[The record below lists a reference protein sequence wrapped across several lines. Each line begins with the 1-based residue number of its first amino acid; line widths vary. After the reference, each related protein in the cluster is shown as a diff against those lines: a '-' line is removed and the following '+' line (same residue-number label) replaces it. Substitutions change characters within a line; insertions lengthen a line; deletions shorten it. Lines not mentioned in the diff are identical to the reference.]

1 MSKPLY
7 YLQVNKNDKNMKKE
21 MKLKEVLNE
30 IKEGFKFNLEDVN
43 FSKEE
48 LEEIEKSYDDIF
60 NIEVEDRMFELEDI
74 RENEGI
80 LYKLLVNYNENE
92 VVIKYDLN
100 MCWWE
105 YSLEDYFRDLLDE
118 LFDLDSNEVNKYLYS
133 KEDLEELED

>member
-1 MSKPLY
+1 
-7 YLQVNKNDKNMKKE
+7 MKKE
-21 MKLKEVLNE
+21 MKLKDLVNE

-60 NIEVEDRMFELEDI
+60 NIEVEEDRMFELEDI
-74 RENEGI
+74 RKDKGI
-80 LYKLLVNYNENE
+80 LYKLLVNFNENE

-105 YSLEDYFRDLLDE
+105 YSLEDYFRDSINDE
-118 LFDLDSNEVNKYLYS
+118 FGIEFEEINKYLYD
-133 KEDLEELED
+133 KEELEELED

>member
-1 MSKPLY
+1 
-7 YLQVNKNDKNMKKE
+7 MKKE
-21 MKLKEVLNE
+21 MKLKDLVNE

-74 RENEGI
+74 RKDKGI
-80 LYKLLVNYNENE
+80 LYKLLVNYNKNE

-118 LFDLDSNEVNKYLYS
+118 LFDLEYNVVNEYLYD

>member
-1 MSKPLY
+1 
-7 YLQVNKNDKNMKKE
+7 MKKE
-21 MKLKEVLNE
+21 MKLKDLVNE

-92 VVIKYDLN
+92 VVIKYDLE

>member
-1 MSKPLY
+1 
-7 YLQVNKNDKNMKKE
+7 MKKE

-30 IKEGFKFNLEDVN
+30 IKEGFKVNLEDVD

-74 RENEGI
+74 REDKGI
-80 LYKLLVNYNENE
+80 LYKLLVNYNKNE
-92 VVIKYDLN
+92 VIIKYDLN

-105 YSLEDYFRDLLDE
+105 YSLEDYFRDLLEE
-118 LFDLDSNEVNKYLYS
+118 LLDLDSNEVNKYLYS
-133 KEDLEELED
+133 KEELEELKN

>member
-1 MSKPLY
+1 
-7 YLQVNKNDKNMKKE
+7 MKKE
-21 MKLKEVLNE
+21 MKLKDLVNE

>member
-1 MSKPLY
+1 
-7 YLQVNKNDKNMKKE
+7 
-21 MKLKEVLNE
+21 MKLKDLVNE

>member
-1 MSKPLY
+1 MKLKD
-7 YLQVNKNDKNMKKE
+7 LVNE
-21 MKLKEVLNE
+21 MKLDFKRGFEDCNFNEKEL
-30 IKEGFKFNLEDVN
+30 
-43 FSKEE
+43 EE
-48 LEEIEKSYDDIF
+48 LEKGYDDIF
-60 NIEVEDRMFELEDI
+60 NIEVEEDRMFELEDI
-74 RENEGI
+74 RKDKGI

-118 LFDLDSNEVNKYLYS
+118 LFDLEYNVVNEYLYD

>member
-1 MSKPLY
+1 
-7 YLQVNKNDKNMKKE
+7 
-21 MKLKEVLNE
+21 MKLKDLVNE

-74 RENEGI
+74 RKDKGI
-80 LYKLLVNYNENE
+80 LYKLLVNYNKNE

-105 YSLEDYFRDLLDE
+105 YSLEDYFRDIINDE
-118 LFDLDSNEVNKYLYS
+118 FGIEFKEINKYLYD
-133 KEDLEELED
+133 KEELEELED

>member
-1 MSKPLY
+1 
-7 YLQVNKNDKNMKKE
+7 MKKE
-21 MKLKEVLNE
+21 MKLKDLVNE

-118 LFDLDSNEVNKYLYS
+118 LFDLEYNVVNEYLYD